1 LAHGDRINSSATAVR
16 SWRDDLDQHRG
27 CAAGGAHGGISLF
40 QMSERRRSAA
50 SSAVNGVSDVTGVP
64 EAMAASHPGAVHK
77 VSEDSIILGG

>member
-1 LAHGDRINSSATAVR
+1 
-16 SWRDDLDQHRG
+16 
-27 CAAGGAHGGISLF
+27 
-40 QMSERRRSAA
+40 MSERRRSAA